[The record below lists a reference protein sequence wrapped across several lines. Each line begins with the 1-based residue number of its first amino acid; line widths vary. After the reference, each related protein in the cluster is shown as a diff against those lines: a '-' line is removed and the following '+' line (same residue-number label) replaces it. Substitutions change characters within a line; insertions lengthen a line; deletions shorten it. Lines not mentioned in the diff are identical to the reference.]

1 VLGIIDKGRFERQSI
16 LQRDKLAK
24 LQELSDG
31 DVF

>member
-16 LQRDKLAK
+16 LQRDKLGE